1 MLTGTLEKLGLTA
14 TSLNG
19 KVAVISGAGRGIG
32 KELAIAL
39 SRLGA
44 GVVIAELNDNG
55 MDVEVLIRSEGGK
68 ALFVKT
74 DVSDENSVKAL
85 SERSYEVFGKV
96 DILVNNAIAVTTG
109 SVLEQPLG
117 AWDKVYA
124 VNLRGPV
131 IMIKAFLPGMLER
144 KEGVVVNVLSSE
156 GIPFLAP
163 YSASKAA
170 LQSLTS
176 SLVGELGEGT
186 GVSVFNFAPGM
197 VDTPGANTFIPAI
210 APRMGVTI
218 EQFTHM
224 GVNPGYE
231 GLMPAEDCAAGFA
244 YDIVHAREYHG
255 QSADAIRPFMQ
266 AGVVVM
272 GQESVFAP
280 APKAAPEAQTTSP
293 DALALGKELCN
304 VLGMVNK
311 EIEELDIFRKTWMK
325 NDFNRRAGMSIKDW
339 LKTGSDIVADLVE
352 VGRTGKASGNVQAR
366 FAYAAGKL
374 EVLADYFSATRE
386 SAKGYI
392 KDPKALSEAL
402 EALGHREN
410 TARQMAHALKKIKG

>member
-14 TSLNG
+14 TSLKG

-255 QSADAIRPFMQ
+255 QSADAIRPFMR
-266 AGVVVM
+266 AGVVVT

-280 APKAAPEAQTTSP
+280 APKAAPEAQTTSL

-304 VLGMVNK
+304 VLGIVDK

-410 TARQMAHALKKIKG
+410 TARQMAHVLKMIKG

>member
-255 QSADAIRPFMQ
+255 QSADAIRPFMR
-266 AGVVVM
+266 AGVVVT

-280 APKAAPEAQTTSP
+280 APKAAPEAQTTSL